1 MFSFFFLRQLEK
13 DLEEEHK
20 REVERQKE
28 RAAEKDWLRAQQ
40 LEERKRREKEE
51 IEKANLS
58 EEEKRRLLKEHG
70 DNMRHLE
77 VSCGV
82 AQDSGFFFAFIIS
95 SLFILKIAKSVCIA
109 VKFIMMIPVWDRNI
123 SGLSCYQSLNLVV

>member
-1 MFSFFFLRQLEK
+1 M
-13 DLEEEHK
+13 EEEHK

-28 RAAEKDWLRAQQ
+28 RAAEKDRLRAQQ

-77 VSCGV
+77 VSRGV
-82 AQDSGFFFAFIIS
+82 AEDSGFFCFYHQFIVYFKNCKVSMYS
-95 SLFILKIAKSVCIA
+95 SQVHFDDTS
-109 VKFIMMIPVWDRNI
+109 M
-123 SGLSCYQSLNLVV
+123 G